1 MPISNTDLQELAKV
15 SLDEYLRN
23 LPVDQIAVERPFLKK
38 LMQGRKS
45 LLGAKQNVVENIRK
59 EHGSN
64 FTWAFGEETVKFNKR
79 NTTEQAS
86 FPWRRAVDGL
96 YIDYDRLFSNGI
108 KVREGGARGFQLEYN
123 ERVQL
128 INLLDEQLEV
138 LREGFLNKLDLE
150 LHRDGSH
157 GADAVVGLDIHVHV
171 PPYETNILRNLFGR
185 ENVTVF
191 ERQSK
196 TTITPEQEYDR
207 LCAKYGHEVVAKV
220 FGEDDGDRLMEIVE
234 GLMSEKVIPEEP
246 QIEKTPEVEI
256 ETKGAKKR

>member
-1 MPISNTDLQELAKV
+1 MN
-15 SLDEYLRN
+15 
-23 LPVDQIAVERPFLKK
+23 
-38 LMQGRKS
+38 
-45 LLGAKQNVVENIRK
+45 RK
-59 EHGSN
+59 ELIHSD
-64 FTWAFGEETVKFNKR
+64 F
-79 NTTEQAS
+79 Q
-86 FPWRRAVDGL
+86 
-96 YIDYDRLFSNGI
+96 I
-108 KVREGGARGFQLEYN
+108 K
-123 ERVQL
+123 
-128 INLLDEQLEV
+128 EV
-138 LREGFLNKLDLE
+138 E
-150 LHRDGSH
+150 
-157 GADAVVGLDIHVHV
+157 AVVRRDAFTTIHVHV

-234 GLMSEKVIPEEP
+234 GLMSEKASSQEP